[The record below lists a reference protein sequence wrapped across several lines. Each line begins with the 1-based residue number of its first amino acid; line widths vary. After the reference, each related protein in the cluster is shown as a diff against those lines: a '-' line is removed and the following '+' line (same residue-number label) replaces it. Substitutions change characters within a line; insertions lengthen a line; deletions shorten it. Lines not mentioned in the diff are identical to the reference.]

1 MLSQDLR
8 RLGRYLIPI
17 AIMTWGLF
25 ALLFSGHLDD
35 IPAPIWWLGIVFS
48 IAVGLAGTVALW
60 FRAKARNKARW

>member
-35 IPAPIWWLGIVFS
+35 IPTPIWWLGIVFS
-48 IAVGLAGTVALW
+48 IAVALAGMAALW
-60 FRAKARNKARW
+60 FRAKARNKGRW

>member
-17 AIMTWGLF
+17 ALMTWGLF

-35 IPAPIWWLGIVFS
+35 IPAPIRWLGIVFS
-48 IAVGLAGTVALW
+48 IAVGLSGIAALW